1 MKEKIKQYENYFI
14 ILILSLI
21 SIFFLPMLGT
31 SIDLAFVLPAT
42 PAGWLVWIVTKLAV
56 IAINMLL
63 FDQFIRQGKLNIK
76 DNKKFLA
83 ADRFFNQLQEE
94 EEEKIPTPA
103 EFFSKMYRTRGS
115 KVILGS
121 ALSAIAFSNALLTF
135 DWVSMLTYLFTVIG
149 GCVYGWMSMLKTED
163 YWTDTYFRLAK
174 QEAKKRNIEFKFQ
187 EEEKLQNVEGK

>member
-1 MKEKIKQYENYFI
+1 MKEKIKQYGNYFI

-31 SIDLAFVLPAT
+31 SIDLAFVLPST

-56 IAINMLL
+56 VAINMLL

-76 DNKKFLA
+76 NNKKFLM

-187 EEEKLQNVEGK
+187 EEEELQNVEGK

>member
-1 MKEKIKQYENYFI
+1 MKEKIKQYGNYFI

-21 SIFFLPMLGT
+21 SVFFLPMLGT
-31 SIDLAFVLPAT
+31 SIDLAFVLPTT

-56 IAINMLL
+56 VAINMLL

-187 EEEKLQNVEGK
+187 EEEELQNVEGK